1 MVPNFHL
8 NNDFVMS
15 SDEVHIVGTHNNRTI
30 VAHAASYSQEGRLDV
45 RDLRK
50 LATLIARYPD
60 NTVGI
65 LLLQDH
71 DSLSKKSVQLLDTL
85 RDKNL
90 VTNTLNLHRDLRCK
104 LGYNDRDN
112 SANSLRFNFALDFK
126 FTNIAIIMLY
136 LAIIT

>member
-1 MVPNFHL
+1 MAEI
-8 NNDFVMS
+8 S
-15 SDEVHIVGTHNNRTI
+15 STRDKICKLLTEMDIHCTQI
-30 VAHAASYSQEGRLDV
+30 YSQEGRLDV

-90 VTNTLNLHRDLRCK
+90 VTNTLNLHRDLR
-104 LGYNDRDN
+104 
-112 SANSLRFNFALDFK
+112 
-126 FTNIAIIMLY
+126 
-136 LAIIT
+136 